1 LDKTKMTPFRMTLA
15 TALQGKRLH
24 RSAGAVAGFASAL
37 SVLVGAVAGYATPKG
52 WGRVSMALHLTHKPF
67 LLRLAPVITGV
78 AVALATAAGLL
89 GFYLWVTEHPEE
101 PIAKPKDP
109 A

>member
-1 LDKTKMTPFRMTLA
+1 MAGLR
-15 TALQGKRLH
+15 ALVPQGKRLH

-37 SVLVGAVAGYATPKG
+37 SVLVGTLAGYATPKG

-89 GFYLWVTEHPEE
+89 GFYLWLTEGAEDAE
-101 PIAKPKDP
+101 PAPKDP
-109 A
+109 L

>member
-1 LDKTKMTPFRMTLA
+1 MANFRII
-15 TALQGKRLH
+15 ALQGKRLH

-37 SVLVGAVAGYATPKG
+37 SVLIGTLAGYATPKG

-78 AVALATAAGLL
+78 AVALATAAGIL
-89 GFYLWVTEHPEE
+89 GFYLWVTERPEE
-101 PIAKPKDP
+101 SVPKPRKP
-109 A
+109 M

>member
-1 LDKTKMTPFRMTLA
+1 MANLRIF
-15 TALQGKRLH
+15 ALQGKRLH

-37 SVLVGAVAGYATPKG
+37 SVLIGTLAGYATPRG
-52 WGRVSMALHLTHKPF
+52 FGRVTMALHLTHKPF

-89 GFYLWVTEHPEE
+89 GFYLWITERPEE
-101 PIAKPKDP
+101 APVEPEDP
-109 A
+109 L